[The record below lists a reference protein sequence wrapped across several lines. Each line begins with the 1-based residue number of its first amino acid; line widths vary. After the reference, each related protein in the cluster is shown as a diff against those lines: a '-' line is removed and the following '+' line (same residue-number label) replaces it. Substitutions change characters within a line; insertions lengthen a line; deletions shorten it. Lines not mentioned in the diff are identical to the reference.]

1 MPKDL
6 PTSQDVTGVILA
18 GGRATRMQGQD
29 KGLIELQGKMLIQHV
44 INRLQPQLDKIY
56 INANRS
62 LDDYRQFGFPVFSD
76 ANQDFQGPLS
86 GMLQGLR
93 QITQGWIVC
102 VPCDAPLLP
111 QDLVARF
118 CQSLGKKH
126 NLAVADDGKWLQPT
140 FCMLH
145 SSLADSLEKYIA
157 AGGRKTGDW
166 LQREKAVRVD
176 FSEQK
181 QAFVNINSADDLHHY
196 LAEHN
201 E

>member
-1 MPKDL
+1 MRKDL
-6 PTSQDVTGVILA
+6 HNSRDVTGVILA

-29 KGLIELQGKMLIQHV
+29 KGLIELQGQSLIQHV
-44 INRLQPQLDKIY
+44 IDRLQPQLGEIL

-62 LDDYRQFGFPVFSD
+62 FEDYRQFGFPLFSD
-76 ANQDFQGPLS
+76 ANKDFQGPLS

-93 QITQGWIVC
+93 QIKQGWIVC

-118 CQSLGKKH
+118 CQSLGEDD
-126 NLAVADDGKWLQPT
+126 NLAVADDGKWMQPT

-145 SSLADSLEKYIA
+145 HSLAASLEKYIA
-157 AGGRKTGDW
+157 VGGRKTGDW
-166 LQREKAVRVD
+166 LQRERAVRVD

-181 QAFVNINSADDLHHY
+181 QAFVNINSTEDLQHY
-196 LAEHN
+196 LEQHN